1 MTGVDDVGDI
11 DAIVPDLSG
20 EGLVVGIVTSRF
32 NEEICDALRRSCI
45 AELQRLG
52 VRRDD
57 MTMVSVAGALE
68 IPLAL
73 GKLAATGQFR
83 ALVALGAVI
92 RGETYHFELVSDQ
105 SAAGIMRVSLD
116 TGIPIANGVLTT
128 DTDEQAA
135 ARMHI
140 KGAEAARVAV
150 EMANLLQAIE
160 DERD

>member
-1 MTGVDDVGDI
+1 MTGVDEIGGI

-32 NEEICDALRRSCI
+32 NEEICAALRRSCI

-57 MTMVSVAGALE
+57 MTTVSVAGALE

-73 GKLAATGQFR
+73 NRLAATGQFQ

-92 RGETYHFELVSDQ
+92 RGETYHFEVVSDQ
-105 SAAGIMRVSLD
+105 SAAGIMRVGLD

-128 DTDEQAA
+128 DTDEQAM

>member
-1 MTGVDDVGDI
+1 MTGVDNI
-11 DAIVPDLSG
+11 DEIEAIAPDLSG

-32 NEEICDALRRSCI
+32 NAEVCEALRQSCI

-57 MTMVSVAGALE
+57 MVMVSVAGALE

-73 GKLAATGQFR
+73 DRLAATGQFQ

-92 RGETYHFELVSDQ
+92 RGETYHFEVVSDQ
-105 SAAGIMRVSLD
+105 SAAGIMRVGLD

-128 DTDEQAA
+128 DTDEQAM
-135 ARMHI
+135 ARMHV

>member
-1 MTGVDDVGDI
+1 MTRVDDIGEI
-11 DAIVPDLSG
+11 DAIAPDLSG

-32 NEEICDALRRSCI
+32 NEEVCEALRSACV

-52 VRRDD
+52 VRPDD

-73 GKLAATGQFR
+73 SRLAATGQFQ

-92 RGETYHFELVSDQ
+92 RGETYHFEVVSDQ
-105 SAAGIMRVSLD
+105 SAAGIMRVGLD

-128 DTDEQAA
+128 DTDEQAM
-135 ARMHI
+135 ARMHV

>member
-32 NEEICDALRRSCI
+32 NEEICAALRRSCI

-57 MTMVSVAGALE
+57 MTTVSVAGALE

-73 GKLAATGQFR
+73 NRLAATGQFQ

-92 RGETYHFELVSDQ
+92 RGETYHFEVVSDQ
-105 SAAGIMRVSLD
+105 SAAGIMRVGLD

-128 DTDEQAA
+128 DTDEQAM